1 MESELKDAKDLQE
14 GDEQEYEQFKKI
26 IANLKSENGE
36 LKEKIEPLVAQ
47 IRSLL
52 IELDEA
58 RNLYQHSQNDLNKL
72 KQNQSNK
79 VNEHPSTTSLQ

>member
-58 RNLYQHSQNDLNKL
+58 HNLYQHSQNDLNKL

-79 VNEHPSTTSLQ
+79 VSEHPSTTSLQ